1 MRNSVIAMVIVF
13 VSLIACQRS
22 NRDNTDSNGN
32 GSYMD
37 STAHTDELEPKRKKY
52 EETVQPIVQIF
63 VENSASIDGYVSGGN
78 DLRDVIEGYMYK
90 VRSDLNP
97 SSIECYFVNSKRIKI
112 GCDIREFADKIT
124 PTHFKKSGGNRGTS
138 DMADILR
145 QVVPNGDDTVAVLV
159 SDFIFSPGNQDAEHY
174 IKRQYNQI
182 NDLFSF
188 VAQRNEWSVL
198 IYRFEGR
205 FNGTYYDRNDKPS
218 KYEGLRPFYMWVI
231 GKNDY
236 IKKLR
241 TLEDKPNIDIRNKC
255 IITNGVDN
263 INYAVQPNVGDY
275 RISKSS
281 NKSIE
286 KAKLTSGKG
295 SRKGNAKKLTIGL
308 NVDFSKLIV
317 NEQYLMDTSNYS
329 TDNPAYRVV
338 SVQESNHQLYT
349 HTLRI
354 ETTSNNAAE
363 VTVSLK
369 NKMPHWIYRFNDDI
383 GEAANPNDSIQTTY
397 GLKKIVSGVFDAF
410 TDNNENLCN
419 LIISINQ

>member
-1 MRNSVIAMVIVF
+1 MRNSVMAMAIMF
-13 VSLIACQRS
+13 VSLIACQH
-22 NRDNTDSNGN
+22 NTDSNGN

-37 STAHTDELEPKRKKY
+37 STAHTDELEPKREKD

-90 VRSDLNP
+90 VSSYLNP
-97 SSIECYFVNSKRIKI
+97 HRIECYFINSKKIQI
-112 GCDIREFADKIT
+112 GCDVKEFADKIS
-124 PTHFKKSGGNRGTS
+124 PTYFKKSGGNLGTS
-138 DMADILR
+138 DIADILR
-145 QVVPNGDDTVAVLV
+145 QIVPHGDDTVAILV

-182 NDLFSF
+182 NDLFSS

-198 IYRFEGR
+198 IYRFEGG

-241 TLEDKPNIDIRNKC
+241 TLEDKTNIDIRNKC
-255 IITNGVDN
+255 IISNGVDN

-329 TDNPAYRVV
+329 TNNPAYRVV
-338 SVQESNHQLYT
+338 SVQESNHPLYT

-354 ETTSNNAAE
+354 ESTSNNAAE